1 VRKLVVVQART
12 GSTRLPGKVM
22 LPVAGA
28 PLLLRLLERV
38 LAARA
43 SFDLV
48 VATTD
53 RPEDDVLAER
63 VRRFGVRVFRGHAH
77 DLLDRHYRAAL
88 EARAEVVVKIP
99 SDCPLVDPAAIE
111 LVLGLFDAS
120 PGRYDFV
127 SNLHPASWPDGNDVE
142 LVTMAALEQAFREA
156 RASHEREHTTPF
168 VWDRP
173 ERFRLG
179 NVSWPGGRDLSLSHR
194 LTLDYADDY
203 VVVAAIYAALW
214 RRERPV
220 FPLEEIL
227 ALLDER
233 PELAKTNARYAGVN
247 WYRHHLGELRTVGT
261 EATRADPDERASSTP
276 LEVQP

>member
-22 LPVAGA
+22 QPVAGA

-43 SFDLV
+43 SFELV
-48 VATTD
+48 VATTE
-53 RPEDDVLAER
+53 RAEDDVLAER

-142 LVTMAALEQAFREA
+142 LVTMEALEQAFREA
-156 RASHEREHTTPF
+156 RGSHEREHTTPF

-194 LTLDYADDY
+194 LTLDYPDDY
-203 VVVAAIYAALW
+203 AVVAAVYAALW

-227 ALLDER
+227 ALLEER
-233 PELAKTNARYAGVN
+233 PELAQTNARYAGVN
-247 WYRHHLGELRTVGT
+247 WYRHHLGELRTVGP
-261 EATRADPDERASSTP
+261 ESTRAEPAARASSAP